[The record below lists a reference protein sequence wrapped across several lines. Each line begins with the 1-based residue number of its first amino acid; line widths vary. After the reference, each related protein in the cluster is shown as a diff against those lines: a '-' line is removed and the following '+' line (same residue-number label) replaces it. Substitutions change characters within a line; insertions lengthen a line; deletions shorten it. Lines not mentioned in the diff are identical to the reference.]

1 MTEELVQKALDGDRR
16 ALPRLFTLLERDPLS
31 CGEIMKSIHPL
42 TGKAH
47 CVGVTGPPG
56 AGKSTLVDGL
66 VRLYREAGVS
76 VGVLAVDPTSP
87 FTGGAVLGD
96 RVRMR
101 RHYLDEG
108 VFIRSIATRG
118 WHGGLSLGASAAA
131 RLLDAFGMD
140 VVIVES
146 VGVGQTELDI
156 MNVADTVVV
165 VLVPEAGDAVQ
176 MLKAGLMEA
185 ADIFVVNKADRPNAD
200 SMAAVIGAEVAHGS
214 AGAWWTPPV
223 LMTKA
228 HRAQGLQELSEAIAG
243 HLDRSRSTVQPGA
256 PPRRAPP
263 RGVHTAAAWRTGAEA
278 VERRL
283 RGRRDRPP
291 RRGRSERADRP
302 LLCRPRRDRRLG
314 PLPLPPAARGLSLSK
329 GWGVLE
335 SEELSTPLSQ
345 P

>member
-1 MTEELVQKALDGDRR
+1 MTEELVQKALDRDRR
-16 ALPRLFTLLERDPLS
+16 ALPRLFTLLERGPRA
-31 CGEIMKSIHPL
+31 CGEIMKAIHPV
-42 TGKAH
+42 TGNAH

-66 VRLYREAGVS
+66 VRRYRESGAS

-108 VFIRSIATRG
+108 VFIRSMATRG
-118 WHGGLSLGASAAA
+118 WRGGLSLGAAAA
-131 RLLDAFGMD
+131 VRLLDAFGMD

-146 VGVGQTELDI
+146 VGVGQTELDV

-200 SMAAVIGAEVAHGS
+200 RMAAVVGAEAAHGS

-223 LMTKA
+223 LMTTA
-228 HRAQGLQELSEAIAG
+228 HRAQGLGQLSDAIAS
-243 HLDRSRSTVQPGA
+243 HLERSRATSNLDS
-256 PPRRAPP
+256 RRA
-263 RGVHTAAAWRTGAEA
+263 
-278 VERRL
+278 ERRRAEFVRL
-283 RGRRDRPP
+283 LLGELESRLSGASSEDGEMGSLVKEIESGRMDPY
-291 RRGRSERADRP
+291 SAAYAATADRGA
-302 LLCRPRRDRRLG
+302 LAALIRDTD
-314 PLPLPPAARGLSLSK
+314 S
-329 GWGVLE
+329 W
-335 SEELSTPLSQ
+335 
-345 P
+345 

>member
-42 TGKAH
+42 TGRAH

-66 VRLYREAGVS
+66 VRLYREAGAS

-185 ADIFVVNKADRPNAD
+185 GDIFVVNKADRPNAD

-223 LMTKA
+223 LMTEA

-243 HLDRSRSTVQPGA
+243 HLDCSRSTA
-256 PPRRAPP
+256 NLERRRA
-263 RGVHTAAAWRTGAEA
+263 
-278 VERRL
+278 ERRREEFIRL
-283 RGRRDRPP
+283 LLGELEQRLSNAGHGDGEVVRLLEEVESGQIDPYSAVYAAIADWGPNLFPRPP
-291 RRGRSERADRP
+291 GD
-302 LLCRPRRDRRLG
+302 
-314 PLPLPPAARGLSLSK
+314 
-329 GWGVLE
+329 
-335 SEELSTPLSQ
+335 
-345 P
+345 

>member
-1 MTEELVQKALDGDRR
+1 MTEELVQKALEGDRR

-31 CGEIMKSIHPL
+31 CGEIMKAIHPL
-42 TGKAH
+42 TGNAH

-176 MLKAGLMEA
+176 MLKAGLMET

-200 SMAAVIGAEVAHGS
+200 RMAAVIGAEVAHGS

-223 LMTKA
+223 LMTEA
-228 HRAQGLQELSEAIAG
+228 HRAQGLQELSEAIAD
-243 HLDRSRSTVQPGA
+243 HHERSRSTSNLDR
-256 PPRRAPP
+256 RRA
-263 RGVHTAAAWRTGAEA
+263 
-278 VERRL
+278 ERRREEFIRL
-283 RGRRDRPP
+283 LLGELESRLSGACSADDEMGRLVEDVQS
-291 RRGRSERADRP
+291 GRTDPYSAAHAAIADRGSYLFP
-302 LLCRPRRDRRLG
+302 RPTGED
-314 PLPLPPAARGLSLSK
+314 
-329 GWGVLE
+329 
-335 SEELSTPLSQ
+335 
-345 P
+345 

>member
-42 TGKAH
+42 TGRAH

-66 VRLYREAGVS
+66 VRRYREAGAS

-118 WHGGLSLGASAAA
+118 WHGGLSLGASAAV

-214 AGAWWTPPV
+214 AGAWWIPPV

-243 HLDRSRSTVQPGA
+243 HLERSRSTSNLER
-256 PPRRAPP
+256 RRA
-263 RGVHTAAAWRTGAEA
+263 
-278 VERRL
+278 
-283 RGRRDRPP
+283 GRRREEFIRLLLGELEQRLSNAGHGDGEVVRLLEEVESGQIDPYSAAYAAIADWGPSLFPRPP
-291 RRGRSERADRP
+291 GD
-302 LLCRPRRDRRLG
+302 
-314 PLPLPPAARGLSLSK
+314 
-329 GWGVLE
+329 
-335 SEELSTPLSQ
+335 
-345 P
+345 

>member
-31 CGEIMKSIHPL
+31 CGEIMKAIHPL

-185 ADIFVVNKADRPNAD
+185 GDVFVVNKADRPGAD
-200 SMAAVIGAEVAHGS
+200 RMGAVIGAEVAHGS

-223 LMTKA
+223 LMTEA

-243 HLDRSRSTVQPGA
+243 HLDRSRSTSNLERRRSGRRREEFIRLLLGELEQRLSNAGSADGEVVRLLEEVESGQIDPYSAAYAAIADWGPSLFPRPPGA
-256 PPRRAPP
+256 
-263 RGVHTAAAWRTGAEA
+263 
-278 VERRL
+278 
-283 RGRRDRPP
+283 
-291 RRGRSERADRP
+291 
-302 LLCRPRRDRRLG
+302 
-314 PLPLPPAARGLSLSK
+314 
-329 GWGVLE
+329 
-335 SEELSTPLSQ
+335 
-345 P
+345 

>member
-42 TGKAH
+42 TGRAH

-118 WHGGLSLGASAAA
+118 WHGGLSLGASAAV

-214 AGAWWTPPV
+214 AGAWWIPPV

-243 HLDRSRSTVQPGA
+243 HLERSRSTSNL
-256 PPRRAPP
+256 
-263 RGVHTAAAWRTGAEA
+263 
-278 VERRL
+278 ERRRSGHRREEFIRL
-283 RGRRDRPP
+283 LLGELEQRLSNAGSADGEIGRLVEDVQSGRTDPYSAAYAAIADWGPYLFPRPP
-291 RRGRSERADRP
+291 GD
-302 LLCRPRRDRRLG
+302 
-314 PLPLPPAARGLSLSK
+314 
-329 GWGVLE
+329 
-335 SEELSTPLSQ
+335 
-345 P
+345 

>member
-16 ALPRLFTLLERDPLS
+16 GLPRLFTLLERGPRA
-31 CGEIMKSIHPL
+31 CGEIMKAIHPL

-66 VRLYREAGVS
+66 VRLYREADVS

-118 WHGGLSLGASAAA
+118 WHGGLSLGAAAA
-131 RLLDAFGMD
+131 VRLLDAFGMD

-176 MLKAGLMEA
+176 MLKAGLMET

-200 SMAAVIGAEVAHGS
+200 RMAAVIGAEVAHGS
-214 AGAWWTPPV
+214 AGSWWIPPV

-228 HRAQGLQELSEAIAG
+228 HRAEGLQELLETIDG
-243 HLDRSRSTVQPGA
+243 HQDRSRATSNLER
-256 PPRRAPP
+256 RRA
-263 RGVHTAAAWRTGAEA
+263 
-278 VERRL
+278 ERRRAEFVRL
-283 RGRRDRPP
+283 LLGELEHRLSDAGGGDSEIASLLKDVESGRMDPYSAASASIGDSDTLAALIRD
-291 RRGRSERADRP
+291 AD
-302 LLCRPRRDRRLG
+302 
-314 PLPLPPAARGLSLSK
+314 S
-329 GWGVLE
+329 W
-335 SEELSTPLSQ
+335 
-345 P
+345 

>member
-31 CGEIMKSIHPL
+31 CGDIMKSIHPL

-243 HLDRSRSTVQPGA
+243 HLDRSRSTSNLER
-256 PPRRAPP
+256 RRAG
-263 RGVHTAAAWRTGAEA
+263 RRREEFIRLLLGELEQQA

-291 RRGRSERADRP
+291 RRGRSERAERP

-314 PLPLPPAARGLSLSK
+314 PLPLPPAARGLSLS
-329 GWGVLE
+329 
-335 SEELSTPLSQ
+335 
-345 P
+345 

>member
-1 MTEELVQKALDGDRR
+1 MTEELVQKALDGDRQ
-16 ALPRLFTLLERDPLS
+16 ALPRLFTLLERGPRF
-31 CGEIMKSIHPL
+31 CGEIMKAIHPL
-42 TGKAH
+42 TGKSH

-66 VRLYREAGVS
+66 LRLYRDAGAS

-118 WHGGLSLGASAAA
+118 WHGGLSLGASAAV

-140 VVIVES
+140 IVIVES
-146 VGVGQTELDI
+146 VGVGQTELGI

-185 ADIFVVNKADRPNAD
+185 GDVFVVNKADRPGAD
-200 SMAAVIGAEVAHGS
+200 RMAAVIGAEVAHGS

-223 LMTKA
+223 LMTEA
-228 HRAQGLQELSEAIAG
+228 HRARGLEELSGAIDS
-243 HLDRSRSTVQPGA
+243 HRDRSRSTSNL
-256 PPRRAPP
+256 
-263 RGVHTAAAWRTGAEA
+263 
-278 VERRL
+278 ERR
-283 RGRRDRPP
+283 REERRRDEFVRLLLGELEQKLSGAGSGDGEI
-291 RRGRSERADRP
+291 GRLMRDVEKGRIDPYSAAYESIADRGA
-302 LLCRPRRDRRLG
+302 LTALIRD
-314 PLPLPPAARGLSLSK
+314 ADS
-329 GWGVLE
+329 W
-335 SEELSTPLSQ
+335 
-345 P
+345 